1 MNLTHQLRYL
11 GTPALLVLLWGCNQ
25 LPNVNVP
32 SVSSRPSLQIKLLF
46 GSALKDFCG
55 AAQQKLKQQ
64 PLQLS
69 DGTPVQITCD
79 IRGTGDVVTEV
90 VTLAQQLR
98 SNSIKA
104 DDPRFPTLISTD
116 GEIYLTQLNY
126 QINQLFPGQNYI
138 PDVTEA
144 PLLVN
149 SPMVLMVPENLA
161 NPIGKITNAPYRALV
176 NANTFKDLD
185 SSASPQ
191 AINFVQTAPNRSNSG
206 LQTLVAQFVE
216 VSGKRPEQLTV
227 EDVRKYQNDV
237 AKIHKK
243 VTRYGTS
250 TGSLAKAMATNGS
263 FWAALGSVYESS
275 VIEANA
281 NLQPGQTKFKAVYP
295 KSTFSSNMRA
305 VLPKAPWLSAQEK
318 EAGEKVIEFLRSQ
331 EMQQVAA
338 ELGLRPGV
346 PGVSGSRF
354 TPAFGVEPQ
363 PNYDSLRSPRP
374 EVVEA
379 MIKSWVEVAKKPSL
393 VVAVID
399 SSGSMQGNKMP
410 TVQAA
415 LQNYINAL
423 APKDRMALIDFD
435 SVVRPPILID
445 GSPEGKSKGLGFVAG
460 LKIDGGTKLYD
471 ATLEARNWLRQNL
484 RQGAIN
490 AVIVLTD
497 GEDSG
502 SRISLDRLAQEL
514 QKSGFNS
521 DERIAF
527 FTIGFGNDGE
537 FNASALQKIAQLNG
551 GYYSKGDPQTIA
563 QVMSNLQTEF

>member
-1 MNLTHQLRYL
+1 MSLTRQLRYL
-11 GTPALLVLLWGCNQ
+11 GMPALLVLLWGCNQ
-25 LPNVNVP
+25 LPKVP
-32 SVSSRPSLQIKLLF
+32 GASSTQPPVKIKLLF
-46 GSALKDFCG
+46 GSALKEFCG
-55 AAQQKLKQQ
+55 AAQQKLQQQ

-98 SNSIKA
+98 SNTIKA

-116 GEIYLTQLNY
+116 GEIYLTQLGY

-144 PLLVN
+144 PILVN

-161 NPIGKITNAPYRALV
+161 APIQKIANAPYRALV
-176 NANTFKDLD
+176 NASTFKDLD
-185 SSASPQ
+185 SSAPPQ

-216 VSGKRPEQLTV
+216 VSGKRPEQLTL

-250 TGSLAKAMATNGS
+250 TGSLAKAMATNGP

-281 NLQPGQTKFKAVYP
+281 NLPPGQTKFKAVYP
-295 KSTFSSNMRA
+295 KSTFSSNMRV
-305 VLPKAPWLSAQEK
+305 VLPKAPWVSAQEK

-338 ELGLRPGV
+338 DLGLRPGV
-346 PGVSGSRF
+346 PGVSGSKF
-354 TPAFGVEPQ
+354 SPSFGVEPQ

-379 MIKSWVEVAKKPSL
+379 MIKAWVEVAKKPSL

-399 SSGSMQGNKMP
+399 SSGSMAGNKMP

-435 SVVRPPILID
+435 DKIRPPVLID
-445 GSPEGKSKGLGFVAG
+445 GSPEGKSKGQAFVANLQVG
-460 LKIDGGTKLYD
+460 GGTRLYD

-502 SRISLDRLAQEL
+502 SRISLDQLAKEL

-527 FTIGFGNDGE
+527 FTIGFGNEGE

-551 GYYSKGDPQTIA
+551 GYYSKGDPQTIG
-563 QVMSNLQTEF
+563 QVMANLQTEF